1 MNDTKKTFRF
11 ALIVATLCGLCL
23 AATSCKDDDN
33 KDNDGEDMEQW
44 ESTGSSLSMEDGQL
58 SSLIS
63 NFADVQES
71 ELLQTSGWQQKTY
84 EAELGLVL
92 DQSRPNVR
100 TIEVGTVEYAD
111 ERALTLLNELG
122 IDGTNPSG
130 FTYNNANVGTVSYQ
144 HGGGSD
150 ANTLAVIN
158 IDVKQ
163 LPGISQLR
171 MVKELPANAA
181 TFGYYSQGD
190 IVRKDGRL
198 WICTTPALKE
208 GDKTYFITLR
218 NTHSTD
224 NCKWGTYK
232 DYVYNRYDPM
242 ADYTQVANWL
252 YAFVMDPVGYNETIN
267 HLNDAGIDTD
277 DVISQL
283 IPSNDNQRRAF
294 LKQLYYDIDSI
305 PVEPLIL
312 TQWIEKN
319 KWGPTPKANGRYCSP
334 HGMLLANK
342 FRYALSPCEYWVP
355 FICWTKGNNK
365 QAMVDKLNR
374 LASQVGTRNG
384 DHFQHHISNV
394 NTIDDNEMATFAGDR
409 EYIIVNA
416 AVYWTHSYFGD
427 NRNQWAMFNFLQ
439 DWADHPELDQKITT
453 NPWIS
458 RNVTSKQMDFVDT
471 GLAKAGLEPVWIR
484 RDPNKTEPTVQNKDD
499 DESGVYAP
507 GDVVKDEEGSYW
519 MCVMGSSVNDEIT
532 QLTDKTAW
540 FVSFDNIKTDDNGQP
555 SNILTED
562 EIEDAATIFI
572 NGVYSTSMYSM
583 PGVQFSGDS
592 LGVWKNARDFAGID
606 MHKLVMIR
614 DSVWEF
620 HGSNNEDIKS
630 SSRNFFSNFAYKGK
644 DGQLKVMRGIFNMTY
659 SGDRRTSAPVVNG
672 SSLDYQR
679 ITMFKHYEVFD
690 QSRMEPLTDD
700 HKTAK
705 MTLWQLDWPVSDD
718 EMRFSDLSNQAMVD
732 KYAAKDKWVRLPLNG
747 TTQRRQ
753 PRTAVNGNDMGW
765 RQYLYNRATGNFA
778 NPNALSMFNEP
789 ILFMRVMKVTDNGG
803 LTPNLIS
810 QDGRRLTVVSLQD
823 NETIYRAS
831 LIMLT
836 YYGLYSFFE
845 SNAVLIDNQEWT
857 SPLFQR

>member
-1 MNDTKKTFRF
+1 MLKINDMKQTFRF
-11 ALIVATLCGLCL
+11 ALIVATLCGLSF
-23 AATSCKDDDN
+23 AATSCKDDDI

-44 ESTGSSLSMEDGQL
+44 ESTGGSLSMEDGQL
-58 SSLIS
+58 SSIIAS
-63 NFADVQES
+63 FADVQES

-84 EAELGLVL
+84 ETSLGLVL
-92 DQSRPNVR
+92 DQSRPTVR
-100 TIEVGTVEYAD
+100 SIEVGTVEYAD
-111 ERALTLLNELG
+111 QRAMTLLSELG
-122 IDGTNPSG
+122 INDRNPSG

-198 WICTTPALKE
+198 WICTYPALKE

-218 NTHSTD
+218 NTHRTD
-224 NCKWGTYK
+224 NCNWGTYK
-232 DYVYNRYDPM
+232 DYVYNRFDPM
-242 ADYTQVANWL
+242 ADYTQVANWFNE
-252 YAFVMDPVGYNETIN
+252 FVMNREGYNK
-267 HLNDAGIDTD
+267 
-277 DVISQL
+277 VISHLQECGITSGNDIAQL
-283 IPSNDNQRRAF
+283 VPATDAQRLAF
-294 LKQLYYDIDSI
+294 LRHLYYEPDSI
-305 PVEPLIL
+305 PVMPL
-312 TQWIEKN
+312 TMPEWIEAN
-319 KWGPTPKANGRYCSP
+319 RWDATPKANGRYCSP
-334 HGMLLANK
+334 HGLLLVNK
-342 FRYALSPCEYWVP
+342 FRYALAPCEYWIP
-355 FICWTKGNNK
+355 FICWTKGTH
-365 QAMVDKLNR
+365 QDRIREKLTG
-374 LASQVGTRNG
+374 LASQVDARNG
-384 DHFQHHISNV
+384 EHFQHHISNKSD
-394 NTIDDNEMATFAGDR
+394 IRDNDMQDFAGEQD
-409 EYIIVNA
+409 YIIVNA
-416 AVYWTHSYFGD
+416 AVYWTHSYYNG
-427 NRNQWAMFNFLQ
+427 NQWAMFNFLQ

-484 RDPNKTEPTVQNKDD
+484 RYPNKTAPTVQNKDD

-519 MCVMGSSVNDEIT
+519 MCVMGSSVNEIT
-532 QLTDKTAW
+532 QHTDNTAW

-572 NGVYSTSMYSM
+572 NGVYSTGMYSM
-583 PGVQFSGDS
+583 SGVQFSGDS

-614 DSVWEF
+614 DSVWAF
-620 HGSNNEDIKS
+620 HGSNDEDIKS
-630 SSRNFFSNFAYKGK
+630 PSRNFFSNFAYKGK

-672 SSLDYQR
+672 IKLDHQR

-690 QSRMEPLTDD
+690 PSRMEPLTDD

-753 PRTAVNGNDMGW
+753 PRTAANGNDMGW

-831 LIMLT
+831 LIMQT
-836 YYGLYSFFE
+836 YNGLYFFFR
-845 SNAVLIDNQEWT
+845 SNDVLIDNQKWT